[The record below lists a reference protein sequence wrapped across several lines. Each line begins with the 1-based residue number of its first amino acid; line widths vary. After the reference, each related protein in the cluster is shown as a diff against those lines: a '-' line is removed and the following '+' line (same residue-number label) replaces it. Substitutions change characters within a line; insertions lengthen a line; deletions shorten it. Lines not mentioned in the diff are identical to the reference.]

1 MAISYLHC
9 NIIYRANQVK
19 IWKIVKN
26 EYIVNVYP
34 ISIKCMQKILIIE
47 DDIWISNSL
56 KLYLENS
63 SFDVDI
69 ESSWMY
75 ATQKILSG
83 NYELIILDVN
93 LPGKDGIMICQEVRQ
108 TSQIPIIMLTAKNSE
123 LDKVIW
129 LEIGADDYVSKPF
142 SPREL
147 LARINTILRRTLQN
161 QKEENYILKFED
173 IEIDTQKVQVFKN
186 TKEIPFTKN
195 EFEILKKI
203 LQEDGNMVE
212 RETLMK
218 DIIGYENY
226 AFDRTIDTHIK
237 NIRKKLENKDII
249 LTIRWQW
256 YRLNK

>member
-1 MAISYLHC
+1 MS
-9 NIIYRANQVK
+9 
-19 IWKIVKN
+19 
-26 EYIVNVYP
+26 
-34 ISIKCMQKILIIE
+34 KILIIE

-63 SFDVDI
+63 SFEVEI
-69 ESSWMY
+69 ENSWLH
-75 ATQKILSG
+75 AVERILSG
-83 NYELIILDVN
+83 EYELIILDLN
-93 LPGKDGIMICQEVRQ
+93 LPGKDGMTICQEVRQ
-108 TSQIPIIMLTAKNSE
+108 TSHIPIVMLTAKNSE
-123 LDKVIW
+123 LDKVIG

-147 LARINTILRRTLQN
+147 LARINTILRRTSQT
-161 QKEENYILKFED
+161 QKEESFILKFED
-173 IEIDTQKVQVFKN
+173 IEIDTQKILVLKKW
-186 TKEIPFTKN
+186 KEIPFTKN

-203 LQEDGNMVE
+203 VEENGNMVE
-212 RETLMK
+212 RNTLMK
-218 DIIGYENY
+218 DIIWYDNY

>member
-1 MAISYLHC
+1 MS
-9 NIIYRANQVK
+9 
-19 IWKIVKN
+19 
-26 EYIVNVYP
+26 
-34 ISIKCMQKILIIE
+34 KILIIE

-63 SFDVDI
+63 SFEVEI
-69 ESSWMY
+69 ENSWLH
-75 ATQKILSG
+75 AVKKILSG
-83 NYELIILDVN
+83 EYELIILDLN
-93 LPGKDGIMICQEVRQ
+93 LPGKDGMTICQEVRQ
-108 TSQIPIIMLTAKNSE
+108 TSHIPIVMLTAKNSE
-123 LDKVIW
+123 LDKVIG

-147 LARINTILRRTLQN
+147 LARINTILRRTSQT
-161 QKEENYILKFED
+161 QKEESFILKFED
-173 IEIDTQKVQVFKN
+173 IEIDTQKILVLKKW
-186 TKEIPFTKN
+186 KEIPFTKN

-203 LQEDGNMVE
+203 VEENGNMVE
-212 RETLMK
+212 RNTLMK
-218 DIIGYENY
+218 DIIWYDNY